1 MLTKQQ
7 IQSTGNTHSKFAE
20 KILSKFNQ
28 NLSKEMKGVE
38 TFI

>member
-7 IQSTGNTHSKFAE
+7 IQSTGNTHCKFAE

-28 NLSKEMKGVE
+28 NLSKEMKGAE
-38 TFI
+38 TLI